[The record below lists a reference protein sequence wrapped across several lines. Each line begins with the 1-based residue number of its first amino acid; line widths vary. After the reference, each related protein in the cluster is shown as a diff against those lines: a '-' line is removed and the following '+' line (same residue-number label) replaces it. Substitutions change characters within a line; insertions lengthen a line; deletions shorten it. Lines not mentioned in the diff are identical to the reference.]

1 MKEQHIMKRYI
12 KPETTLVDIYSDNI
26 CRSDLL
32 VSSIQIVEEEIVDAP
47 EEVLNKKDTWD
58 SEWEW

>member
-1 MKEQHIMKRYI
+1 MKRYI

-58 SEWEW
+58 SEWDW